1 MDNIDDE
8 SERGAGFVVR
18 NERAKRLWRE
28 EKGDR
33 WRNEIGCENFVV
45 EAIAIAIIDGFC
57 SRETRVESR
66 FYSVAL
72 SFAIAIDTVYLILL
86 FVLSFANS
94 PRGATMSS

>member
-1 MDNIDDE
+1 M
-8 SERGAGFVVR
+8 VR

-28 EKGDR
+28 EKSDR

-57 SRETRVESR
+57 SRETRIESR
-66 FYSVAL
+66 FYGVTL
-72 SFAIAIDTVYLILL
+72 SFAIAIGKVYLILL

-94 PRGATMSS
+94 PRSAAMSS